1 MQIVNNSV
9 LVLRTRNPAKYGII
23 PKSRD
28 MGHVGDGVHEV
39 AVSWGLDEARVLKNL
54 GVKDVP
60 SPILRN
66 YAWPGRFK
74 PFEHQRAV
82 AAFLTLHSRAFN
94 FGEPGTGKTLSALWA
109 ADYLMSIGRVRRCL
123 IVSPLSIMHSAWMRD
138 LNHSVIHRTAI
149 VAHHSSADRRREM
162 VGGPYEFVITNY
174 DGLGIVAD
182 AVVQDGTFD
191 LVIADECTYLKTAS
205 TQRWKNFKKVIG
217 PNTMLWMMTGTP
229 AAQSPV
235 DAYGLAKLVNPTGV
249 PQFFGAWK
257 DKVMIR
263 ATIYKWV
270 PKADAQEK
278 VFNALQPAIRH
289 TKAECL
295 DLPPVLTETREV
307 PLTAQQIKYYRLI
320 KEKMVFDTAGETITA
335 VNAAASINKLLQ
347 ISAGAAYTD
356 NHEVVEFDCSPRL
369 KVLQEVIDETSRKVI
384 VFAPFR
390 HSIDTVQAFLTKQG
404 ISHDTIH
411 GGVSVSNRSSIIDA
425 FQTRA
430 DPRVLVIQPQAASHG
445 ITLTAADTVVYWG
458 PVASLETYLQ
468 GIARADR
475 VGQTS
480 SKVTVIHL
488 EGSPV
493 ERRMY
498 EVLTKRLEGHSTLV
512 DMYKDVLA
520 DDV

>member
-1 MQIVNNSV
+1 MQIVDNAI
-9 LVLRTRNPAKYGII
+9 LVLRTRNPSKYGII
-23 PKSRD
+23 PKSKD
-28 MGHVGDGVHEV
+28 LGPGKDGVHEI
-39 AVSWGLDEARVLKNL
+39 AVHWGLDEARVLKNL

-60 SPILRN
+60 SPISRN
-66 YAWPGRFK
+66 YSWPGRFK
-74 PFEHQRAV
+74 PFDHQRAV

-138 LNHSVIHRTAI
+138 LNHSIIHRTAI

-162 VGGPYEFVITNY
+162 VTGPYDFVITNY
-174 DGLGIVAD
+174 DGLGIVGPAI
-182 AVVQDGTFD
+182 VQDGTFD
-191 LVIADECTYLKTAS
+191 LIIGDEATYLKTAA
-205 TQRWKNFKKVIG
+205 TQRWKNFKSLLQ
-217 PNTMLWMMTGTP
+217 PNTMLWLMTGTP

-235 DAYGLAKLVNPTGV
+235 DAYGLAKLVNPGGV

-270 PKADAQEK
+270 PKADAQQK
-278 VFNALQPAIRH
+278 VFDALQPAIRH
-289 TKAECL
+289 TKEECL

-369 KVLQEVIDETSRKVI
+369 KVLKEVIDETSRKVI

-390 HSIDTVQAFLTKQG
+390 HSIDTIQTYLTKENVT
-404 ISHDTIH
+404 HDAIH
-411 GGVSVSNRSSIIDA
+411 GGVSVTARAAIIDR
-425 FQTRA
+425 FQTKP

-480 SKVTVIHL
+480 TKVTVIHL

-498 EVLTKRLEGHSTLV
+498 EVLTKRLEGHNTLV
-512 DMYKDVLA
+512 DMYKDVLK